1 MGVWIRVIFMG
12 ECLRINSSKE
22 YVRFFDFM
30 ILVEIYYLVEV
41 YVWFYWMFTYM
52 RVFMLL
58 FFRVIE
64 IKNYD

>member
-41 YVWFYWMFTYM
+41 YVWFYWMFMYM

>member
-1 MGVWIRVIFMG
+1 MGVWIRVIFTG